1 MLSVHFSHSHEEQRV
16 LMILLSFISRMLPDR
31 SLHELEQPLAYT
43 CSMDLLCRFLKLFN
57 IFQIQLEIVSLPFYY
72 ELLNCRL
79 VNYNFHKTLR
89 AESGRKKKKKKNQE
103 PLSLYKWQFFHTKL
117 LAAFSILTLTIF
129 SALEIRAL
137 ACRVVP
143 CLLKL
148 RAIM

>member
-89 AESGRKKKKKKNQE
+89 AESGRKKKKKKSRAII
-103 PLSLYKWQFFHTKL
+103 PLQVAVLSHKAISCIFYSYPDYF
-117 LAAFSILTLTIF
+117 FSI
-129 SALEIRAL
+129 RN
-137 ACRVVP
+137 
-143 CLLKL
+143 
-148 RAIM
+148 